1 MLHLFVAPT
10 PFEGGSE
17 YPYDGTTLSQLL
29 AVLIVIVSVGSLALA
44 VCLSLVTLAGEP
56 LGSLYGAGTVFPP
69 SPLASIAMRVL
80 AT

>member
-10 PFEGGSE
+10 PFASWGE
-17 YPYDGTTLSQLL
+17 YPYDGTNLSQLL
-29 AVLIVIVSVGSLALA
+29 AALIVIVSVGSLALA
-44 VCLSLVTLAGEP
+44 VGLSLLIILTGQPGNLF
-56 LGSLYGAGTVFPP
+56 GAGPVFPL